1 MRSKAATWTLLL
13 LAAAGGIASECQAQY
28 KVRDRIC
35 IADVRKAPPVLPANP
50 IPIGCELVDCCP
62 GCPGGGQIEWRV
74 SIEGKIL
81 SGAEIALQGLSA
93 EQLGRVKA
101 QRGRVDQGRL
111 QLRPGVTTIQ
121 GLPRSSGERSP
132 VAALRPIFDP
142 RVAADLPPGQNQ
154 PAGQIVVQ
162 QLLDNVVI
170 NNFDWKIFIR
180 PCERPPVPPLPRH
193 DIVKIDGL
201 QAGEQAIVMLDVRKT
216 GGCHDGSAGAGSEW
230 VFPSTGVTLHENL
243 LPQGACPNSEV
254 AVFSKNHFMQL
265 EPITTWT
272 NALGDLHTVTL
283 QPLKDVAV
291 HIWVFDDANPTVA
304 QQRVDTAQQHIDL
317 ATQIY
322 GDQRAGVRFVPTIRK
337 VASSDQQTVR
347 NGINSNGTTCLNVA
361 TFNGTGFYTP
371 NTLNVYYVD
380 KTFRGKNC
388 AIAPSPPLC
397 TSDATTYPP
406 GDANIT
412 FIGTTAATTSLA
424 HEIGHAF
431 GLRPAACDGHTENR
445 TDIATDNLMNA
456 LGADERKTL
465 TLGQIFRM
473 YTHDDAWGGSMLLKN
488 NIPGGVGRSC
498 VPNVYGATCP
508 ELSVDWP

>member
-1 MRSKAATWTLLL
+1 MRSKAAISRLFL
-13 LAAAGGIASECQAQY
+13 LAVGAIAYESYAQVT
-28 KVRDRIC
+28 VRERIC
-35 IADVRKAPPVLPANP
+35 IAEVRKAPPLLPAKP

-62 GCPGGGQIEWRV
+62 GCPAGGQIEWRV
-74 SIEGKIL
+74 SIEGRIL
-81 SGAEIALQGLSA
+81 SGAEIGLHGLSA
-93 EQLGRVKA
+93 EQLGRVKP
-101 QRGRVDQGRL
+101 QQGRVDQGRL

-193 DIVKIDGL
+193 DIVKINGL
-201 QAGEQAIVMLDVRKT
+201 QSGEQAIVMLDARKV
-216 GGCHDGSAGAGSEW
+216 GGCHDGSAGAASEW
-230 VFPSTGVTLHENL
+230 VFPSTGMTLHENL
-243 LPQGACPNSEV
+243 LPPDATCTSSEV
-254 AVFSKNHFMQL
+254 AVFTKNHFMQL

-283 QPLKDVAV
+283 QPLKDVPV
-291 HIWVFDDANPTVA
+291 HIWVFDDATKDKA
-304 QQRVDTAQQHIDL
+304 QEHIDL

-322 GDQRAGVRFVPTIRK
+322 GDQRAGVRFVPTIQK
-337 VASSDQQTVR
+337 VTNSADQQTVR
-347 NGINSNGTTCLNVA
+347 NGVNSTGTTCLNLA
-361 TFNGTGFYTP
+361 AIKGTTFYTP
-371 NTLNVYYVD
+371 NTLNVYYVN

-412 FIGTTAATTSLA
+412 FIGSTAATTSLA

-445 TDIATDNLMNA
+445 TDMLWDNLMNA